1 MLGSRN
7 DTQAKFDV
15 LVQQRE
21 ERRLRHMEEMHKIEE
36 EERKVQLEYAQSR
49 ADAKKKKEAADL
61 EEVKIAW
68 WY

>member
-61 EEVKIAW
+61 EEVKIA
-68 WY
+68 

>member
-49 ADAKKKKEAADL
+49 ADAKKKKEAAYL
-61 EEVKIAW
+61 EEVKIA
-68 WY
+68 

>member
-49 ADAKKKKEAADL
+49 ADVKKKKEAADL
-61 EEVKIAW
+61 EEVKIA
-68 WY
+68 

>member
-21 ERRLRHMEEMHKIEE
+21 ERWLRHMEEMHKIEE
-36 EERKVQLEYAQSR
+36 EEWKTQLEYAQSR
-49 ADAKKKKEAADL
+49 ADTNEKKEAANL

>member
-7 DTQAKFDV
+7 DTQAKFDL

-36 EERKVQLEYAQSR
+36 EERKAQLEYAQSR